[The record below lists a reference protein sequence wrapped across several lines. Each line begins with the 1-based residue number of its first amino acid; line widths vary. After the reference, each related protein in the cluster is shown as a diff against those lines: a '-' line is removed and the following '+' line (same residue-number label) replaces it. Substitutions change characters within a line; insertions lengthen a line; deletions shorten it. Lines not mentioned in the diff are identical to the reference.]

1 MTRRS
6 EVLKKSGFVLAM
18 LGALSLTDL
27 QQIRA
32 TPLLSGEFQQERLR
46 PIRIQIPEDGPVTIE
61 GPATREAVS
70 YQSGN
75 RFVVIVPQASVASFQ
90 NDLSGR
96 EFLSVKVEQRGD
108 DVEITFLMR
117 PGNTARVERAANSIS
132 VVFSLPQVAAL
143 ITKGSSATDDAQ
155 PALTQQANA
164 PKSSTTNA
172 TTNAPALNVSKPLS
186 TTSAPDP
193 PAPAPPV
200 PQATPTLGNLLQGIA
215 GLIPGATKDLQASF
229 SNIDL
234 SVPESPAF
242 TVLGVTPNAIV
253 RPGTPRELA
262 TSLLNGLDKNGNF
275 QTGLAIDTAPYMLFN
290 GANITLQDYNDY
302 YLTRLLSR
310 TQFSIATTKGAAND
324 DTATRLALGLNLT
337 LWDKGDARV
346 YHPKRGP
353 EGDVLTCFKANIQP
367 PDAPSSAMPTAAEIA
382 AINAK
387 AIAANNR
394 VADACR
400 DKVRKANWNATS
412 LVIAYAPSWITKNG
426 QNTSLKWNGGAFWS
440 SFAYGFDGVPS
451 LRKVGQLIL
460 HARYRTNEQVA
471 DPLRPG
477 QFIAQ
482 DSSFFGGRFR
492 AGNPDFA
499 FNLEASYIRNRVP
512 LNRIFTSSRFAFGA
526 EVKISDN
533 FYFVVTGGNGPG
545 DAGTDKKGFF
555 MSSFKYGFNKKSQLN
570 PQP

>member
-1 MTRRS
+1 MTRKS
-6 EVLKKSGFVLAM
+6 EMLKKSGFVLAM
-18 LGALSLTDL
+18 LGALWLTDL

-32 TPLLSGEFQQERLR
+32 IPLSSGELQQERLR

-61 GPATREAVS
+61 GLATREAVS

-117 PGNTARVERAANSIS
+117 QGNTARVERVANSIS

-143 ITKGSSATDDAQ
+143 MTNGSSANDAQ
-155 PALTQQANA
+155 PALTPRANA
-164 PKSSTTNA
+164 ANSSTTNA
-172 TTNAPALNVSKPLS
+172 AANAPTLNVSNPVS
-186 TTSAPDP
+186 TTSAAGL
-193 PAPAPPV
+193 PAPPPPV
-200 PQATPTLGNLLQGIA
+200 PQGTPTLGNLLQGIA

-310 TQFSIATTKGAAND
+310 TQFSMATTKGAAKD

-367 PDAPSSAMPTAAEIA
+367 PDAPSSAMPTGAEIA

-412 LVIAYAPSWITKNG
+412 WVIAYAPSWITKNG

-451 LRKVGQLIL
+451 LSKIGQLIL

-482 DSSFFGGRFR
+482 NASFFGARFR

-512 LNRIFTSSRFAFGA
+512 VNRIFTSSRFAFGA

-533 FYFVVTGGNGPG
+533 FYFVVTGGDGPG
-545 DAGTDKKGFF
+545 DAGTAKKGFF